1 VVLDASGGDDQN
13 GFVVTGPVRV
23 DARDFENVV
32 GTDFD
37 DKVRGSKEDNI
48 LSGGDGADTLRGLR
62 GDDTIVGNKG
72 DDRMIGGAGD
82 DLLVWNNG
90 DGSDLMKGGR
100 GDDRTQVNFD
110 TDLVNDDL
118 QNDDTARIESAGQN
132 FRFART
138 EVNGQSERGLFELDI
153 RFVETLEVNFGGGD
167 DTAELVG
174 VPSRRLTTELDGGE
188 GEDTLD
194 LSDVERAAVVDI
206 GAGLASVERGG
217 DVVFEG
223 FENVI
228 GTDFADEIVGDG
240 GANLIASGS
249 ANDEIEGGDGDDTL
263 LGNLG
268 DDEVF
273 GGEGDDLLIWNN
285 GDGSDLLNGGEG
297 DDRVQVNFQQN
308 TDLSELD
315 LQNDDVATI
324 ADDGEGGIT
333 FNRVE
338 VNGQSE
344 RGLFQL
350 DIEESETLEVNFGG
364 GNDVAQVLGLA
375 DLNIALQL
383 DGGDGVDTIDF
394 SGLDLDGEEE
404 GVVFDAA
411 SGEIETVAG
420 DASDDVAAGFEN
432 IVGTAGDDVIS
443 GDDQDNV
450 IEGGGGSDILSGGA
464 GADTFVFGDEPG
476 VTVILDFEV
485 GQDRIAFRSESFGV
499 EEPL

>member
-1 VVLDASGGDDQN
+1 MQDTGDIIQATLGEPQIGGDGDDLLIGDDRANVLEGGNGVDTLVGLGGDDTIVGNKGDDRMLGGAGDDLLVWNNGDGSDIMTGDAGDDRTQVNFNTDLVEDDLQNDDTARIETNGARTEFARTEVNGQTERGLFALNIDGVETLEVNFGGGNDTAELVGELSREVDIELDGGEGADELDLSELSSGVRVVLDASGGDDQN

-37 DKVRGSKEDNI
+37 DKVRGSKEDNVI
-48 LSGGDGADTLRGLR
+48 SGGDGADTLRGLR

-228 GTDFADEIVGDG
+228 GTDFAD
-240 GANLIASGS
+240 
-249 ANDEIEGGDGDDTL
+249 
-263 LGNLG
+263 
-268 DDEVF
+268 
-273 GGEGDDLLIWNN
+273 
-285 GDGSDLLNGGEG
+285 
-297 DDRVQVNFQQN
+297 
-308 TDLSELD
+308 
-315 LQNDDVATI
+315 
-324 ADDGEGGIT
+324 
-333 FNRVE
+333 
-338 VNGQSE
+338 
-344 RGLFQL
+344 
-350 DIEESETLEVNFGG
+350 
-364 GNDVAQVLGLA
+364 
-375 DLNIALQL
+375 
-383 DGGDGVDTIDF
+383 
-394 SGLDLDGEEE
+394 
-404 GVVFDAA
+404 
-411 SGEIETVAG
+411 
-420 DASDDVAAGFEN
+420 
-432 IVGTAGDDVIS
+432 
-443 GDDQDNV
+443 
-450 IEGGGGSDILSGGA
+450 
-464 GADTFVFGDEPG
+464 
-476 VTVILDFEV
+476 
-485 GQDRIAFRSESFGV
+485 
-499 EEPL
+499 